1 MPSLHL
7 SEANTTLL
15 PNPESVG
22 QWVRTQRRLMQM
34 TQVELAKKANVT
46 RRQISEFESGK
57 ISVRLDTLWKIFAA
71 LQLRFAAVDLKV
83 STHEQQETEW

>member
-1 MPSLHL
+1 
-7 SEANTTLL
+7 
-15 PNPESVG
+15 
-22 QWVRTQRRLMQM
+22 M
-34 TQVELAKKANVT
+34 TQ
-46 RRQISEFESGK
+46 RQISEFESGK